1 MYRAD
6 ISSAGAFHS
15 NATAIKF
22 WRQKEE
28 SKVYSVLP
36 LTAHDLVSSS
46 ALQAFVETYILA
58 CGMLTAGRCNS
69 LDKSLKM
76 RAWFRLK

>member
-22 WRQKEE
+22 WHQKEE

-36 LTAHDLVSSS
+36 LTAHDLVSS
-46 ALQAFVETYILA
+46 ALQAFVETYILVYQA
-58 CGMLTAGRCNS
+58 C
-69 LDKSLKM
+69 
-76 RAWFRLK
+76 